1 MAAVLI
7 FFRADLVRILLA
19 WLRGLR
25 DPVARRAPESLLG
38 WWIVLGTVPI
48 AVFGLLFRDVISS
61 SARSLYVIGTTLVV
75 LGVVMAVAERVGR
88 KVRPME
94 SIGARDGIAI
104 GLAQACA
111 LVPGVSRSGATITAG
126 LFLGLERAAAARYS
140 FLLSI
145 PAIVLSGLFELRDV
159 GEEGGAPLGPTLIA
173 TALAFVTGYLSIAF
187 LLRFLA
193 THTVNVFVAYRIALG
208 LLVLVLAASGAIS

>member
-1 MAAVLI
+1 M
-7 FFRADLVRILLA
+7 
-19 WLRGLR
+19 
-25 DPVARRAPESLLG
+25 
-38 WWIVLGTVPI
+38 PI

-126 LFLGLERAAAARYS
+126 LFLGLERAAAARS
-140 FLLSI
+140 RSCSSI